1 MQQITNQQIFQKI
14 QDLDYTEKKEI
25 NDFIDFLISR
35 KKEKDFDKKK
45 VLENI
50 SVWSEDDVKEIETVQ
65 RDFSK
70 WKIEEF

>member
-14 QDLDYTEKKEI
+14 EDLDYTEKKEI

-35 KKEKDFDKKK
+35 KKEKDLDKKK

-50 SVWSEDDVKEIETVQ
+50 SVWSEDEVKEIETIQ